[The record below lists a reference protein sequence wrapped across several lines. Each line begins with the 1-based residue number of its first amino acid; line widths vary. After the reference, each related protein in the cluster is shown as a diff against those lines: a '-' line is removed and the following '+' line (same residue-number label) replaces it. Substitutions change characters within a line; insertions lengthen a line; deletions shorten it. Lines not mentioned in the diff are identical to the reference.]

1 VGNETLLT
9 NEKEQIVSSVSVIL
23 TSYVCKLIL
32 LNTESQHLTKITP
45 QRNGLNTVDVA
56 LLSCKT
62 SCHVAKIAEPVYHSI
77 TNPMRFMLECVLCT
91 TQQAPSL
98 MSYQTIE
105 PNLSVSL

>member
-62 SCHVAKIAEPVYHSI
+62 SCHVAKIAEPVYHNMKMPHNQSYEI
-77 TNPMRFMLECVLCT
+77 YARMCT
-91 TQQAPSL
+91 LHYSTSPKPDEL
-98 MSYQTIE
+98 
-105 PNLSVSL
+105 PDN